1 MYISEKPQL
10 TPVYRPG
17 LGNPPGPGDVRVGA
31 VHGLLDEAVL
41 RARDLHPAGEHR
53 LVRHGG
59 GQHRGHAHVV
69 HHAPPHGG
77 GAGVGRGALDGA
89 GAGPV
94 VLRLRVAGEGESG
107 LGEHLLDGADHGH
120 LVSLGGAVREERAGP
135 RLWRMEMSYNTIPHL
150 NIFDPSQISSQ
161 CSKDF

>member
-1 MYISEKPQL
+1 M
-10 TPVYRPG
+10 TRPG
-17 LGNPPGPGDVRVGA
+17 LGDPPGPGDVRVGA

-89 GAGPV
+89 GAAPV
-94 VLRLRVAGEGESG
+94 ILRLRVAGEGEPG

-135 RLWRMEMSYNTIPHL
+135 GLWRIKTLRIKMSSILLRFLT
-150 NIFDPSQISSQ
+150 
-161 CSKDF
+161 